1 METSSVRFQ
10 ISANTDEQER
20 TAVVKFTADNLA
32 PTEITIVQA
41 GQTAGKELTLFQLNI
56 WEECGHNSTD
66 GYSAFQSLVDQIV
79 ALEPDFATF
88 CELYKN
94 GDDMVMKK
102 LVAALKERG
111 LTYYAETGF
120 GKGGGGAR
128 GLLSKY
134 PIEETELINSWMFKG
149 VCNVDGKRIAI
160 YPSHSNY
167 VYYSCYYPRGY
178 CLLYTS
184 PSPRD

>member
-111 LTYYAETGF
+111 LTY
-120 GKGGGGAR
+120 
-128 GLLSKY
+128 
-134 PIEETELINSWMFKG
+134 
-149 VCNVDGKRIAI
+149 
-160 YPSHSNY
+160 
-167 VYYSCYYPRGY
+167 
-178 CLLYTS
+178 
-184 PSPRD
+184 